1 VRTIRES
8 RRLKARTRPEQL
20 HLLPIAPM
28 TPKALG
34 ATHVV
39 VGLFAGI
46 GGIERGLHRSGHRTV
61 LLCENDAAAVA
72 VLTRRFPGVP
82 VHLDVCDLHRLPQGV
97 SLLTAGF
104 PCQDLSQT
112 GATRGIAGSRS
123 RLVGQVFRLLEKYRT
138 PWVLLEN
145 VPFMLQL
152 ARGEAMNVITTAFEN
167 LGYRWAYR
175 VVDARAFGL
184 PQRRRRVFFLAT
196 NVGDPRD
203 VLFADEAGPIEEP
216 RLNGHRV
223 ACGFYWTEGN
233 RGLGWAVD
241 AVPTLKGGSTLG
253 IPSPPAIL
261 LEDGRVVTPSI
272 RDGERLQGFPKD
284 WTKPAEAVTKRG
296 TRWKLVGNAVSVR
309 AAEWLG
315 RRLARPGRPLN
326 FDTSAILD
334 SHHWPDAAWNIGEG
348 RVRVDASDRPV
359 AKPYCSLSEFLLH
372 PLAPLSIKATA
383 GFLSRARKARLK
395 FAPGF
400 LDALRVHLDQ
410 MEAQALSQ
418 SRVSSG
424 LSVRSASR
432 VSARD

>member
-1 VRTIRES
+1 M
-8 RRLKARTRPEQL
+8 RPEQL
-20 HLLPIAPM
+20 RLLPIAPV
-28 TPKALG
+28 TLQAVG
-34 ATHVV
+34 ATHIVA
-39 VGLFAGI
+39 GLFAGI
-46 GGIERGLHRSGHRTV
+46 GGIERGLHRAGHRTV
-61 LLCENDAAAVA
+61 MLCESDPAAVA
-72 VLTRRFPGVP
+72 VLQRRFVGVP
-82 VHLDVCDLHRLPQGV
+82 VHSDVCNLHRLPQRV

-123 RLVGQVFRLLEKYRT
+123 GLVGQVFRLLKKYGT

-196 NVGDPRD
+196 NVGDPRA

-241 AVPTLKGGSTLG
+241 SVPTLKGGSAVG

-261 LEDGRVVTPSI
+261 MEDGRVVTPSI
-272 RDGERLQGFPKD
+272 RDAERLQGFPKD

-315 RRLARPGRPLN
+315 RRLARPSRPLN
-326 FDTSAILD
+326 FETSVLLD
-334 SHHWPDAAWNIGEG
+334 SHHWPDAAWNVGGG
-348 RVRVDASDRPV
+348 RVRVEASDRPV
-359 AKPYCSLSEFLLH
+359 TKPYSSLSKFLLD
-372 PLAPLSIKATA
+372 PAAPLSIKATA
-383 GFLSRARKARLK
+383 GFLSRAQKARLN
-395 FAPGF
+395 FPPGF
-400 LDALRVHLDQ
+400 LDALRVHLDH
-410 MEAQALSQ
+410 MEAQVRTQ
-418 SRVSSG
+418 SRVSRSS
-424 LSVRSASR
+424 SVRSASR
-432 VSARD
+432 VVAPD